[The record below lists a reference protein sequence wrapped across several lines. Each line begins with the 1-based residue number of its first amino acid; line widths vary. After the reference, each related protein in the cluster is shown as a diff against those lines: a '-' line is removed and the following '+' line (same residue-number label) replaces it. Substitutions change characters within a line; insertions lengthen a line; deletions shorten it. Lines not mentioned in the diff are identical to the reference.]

1 MAEVLQYDSAF
12 IFSLRYNNHEKLP
25 SNVWDKIQ
33 SYKISRYSRG
43 RPGRFNSFMIN
54 RNPDQLGTEEAK
66 KHFRKQVT
74 GLLNKITVDNCD
86 KLIAQLDTHLSVIE
100 NIQTSL
106 NREDKK
112 ELHKSIMSILMDKAI
127 TEMAFSELYAKVLLK
142 MIEKIDIDYI
152 DYLDNLLIDIKKNHI
167 QKTKSFYN
175 IVDYE
180 KFCQLVSD
188 KKKYIGLFHFLGQLY
203 LKNLLSETDSKK
215 YVMYL
220 FNNIIKSDKKLELQI
235 EINAHSL
242 KNFLEVCNEKKF
254 YDIVME
260 KFNLL
265 QNDKEYKIKMRFIIM
280 DIVDNFKKF

>member
-1 MAEVLQYDSAF
+1 MTDILQYDSAF
-12 IFSLRYNNHEKLP
+12 IFSLRYNNYGKLP

-33 SYKISRYSRG
+33 AYKTSRYSRG
-43 RPGRFNSFMIN
+43 RGRYNSFMIN

-86 KLIAQLDTHLSVIE
+86 RLIGQLDKHLDVIE

-127 TEMAFSELYAKVLLK
+127 TEMGFSELYAKVLCK
-142 MIEKIDIDYI
+142 MIEKINIDYV
-152 DYLDNLLIDIKKNHI
+152 DYLDNLLVDFKKNHI
-167 QKTKSFYN
+167 QKTNSFYN

-203 LKNLLSETDSKK
+203 LKDLLSETDSKK

-220 FNNIIKSDKKLELQI
+220 FNNIVKTNKEQELQI

-242 KNFLEVCNEKKF
+242 KNFLQVCNEKKF
-254 YDIVME
+254 YDIVIE
-260 KFNLL
+260 KFISLKD
-265 QNDKEYKIKMRFIIM
+265 DKSYKLKMRFIIM
-280 DIVDNFKKF
+280 DIVDNYQKF

>member
-1 MAEVLQYDSAF
+1 MTDILQYDSAF
-12 IFSLRYNNHEKLP
+12 IFSMRYNNHGKLP

-33 SYKISRYSRG
+33 GYRSSRYSR
-43 RPGRFNSFMIN
+43 RPGRYNSFMIN

-66 KHFRKQVT
+66 KHFKKQVT

-86 KLIAQLDTHLSVIE
+86 KLIAQLDKHLDVIE

-106 NREDKK
+106 KREDKK

-127 TEMAFSELYAKVLLK
+127 TEMAFSELYAKVLCK
-142 MIEKIDIDYI
+142 MIEKINIDYI

-167 QKTKSFYN
+167 QKTNSFYS

-203 LKNLLSETDSKK
+203 LKNLLSETDSRK

-220 FNNIIKSDKKLELQI
+220 FNNIVKTNKEQELQI

-242 KNFLEVCNEKKF
+242 KNFLQVCNEKKF
-254 YDIVME
+254 YDIVIE
-260 KFNLL
+260 RFLTL
-265 QNDKEYKIKMRFIIM
+265 QDDKNYKLKMRFIIM
-280 DIVDNFKKF
+280 DIIDNYQKF